1 MAVADFVSLDCFMES
16 RMYTDFKVRF
26 SGDVVG
32 VLECEDAKGT
42 IEFTLDAGSK
52 GDRSICLQHH
62 PANAPRGRRYELAFA
77 KAKQFLE
84 SCGYEVETRSE

>member
-1 MAVADFVSLDCFMES
+1 MEP
-16 RMYTDFKVRF
+16 RTFTDFKVRF
-26 SGDVVG
+26 NGDVVG
-32 VLECEDAKGT
+32 VLECEDGTGT

-62 PANAPRGRRYELAFA
+62 PASAPRGRRYDLAFL

-84 SCGYEVETRSE
+84 SCGYLVEICDD

>member
-1 MAVADFVSLDCFMES
+1 MES
-16 RMYTDFKVRF
+16 RTSTDFKVRF
-26 SGDVVG
+26 NGDVAG
-32 VLECEDAKGT
+32 VLECEDATGT

-62 PANAPRGRRYELAFA
+62 PASAPRGRRYELAFV

-84 SCGYEVETRSE
+84 SCGYEVETYSE